1 MSVAFPPCACCTK
14 RVPIS
19 ENKKGPNQKKIHES
33 NCCEAVLC
41 WSCGP
46 GGFCVFCK
54 KPILTT
60 RVVRKTSYPDWGSR
74 FMVFWKLEQLTEEQ
88 PLFLDFLKNSKNF
101 VDYRFS
107 FNIPMEIKLY
117 KLYIDS
123 QVINSLLK
131 QIIQFRVS
139 TPRSFP
145 FRTSDEIEIYQK
157 MKICQKMYSIV
168 NSSDFARIYQQHL
181 KKSAIVMRYSCKFC
195 QFGCIL
201 FIALK
206 LSTLKLKTML
216 FPDVNAIRRIISRF
230 TKNIAR

>member
-1 MSVAFPPCACCTK
+1 MNVACPPCACCTK
-14 RVPIS
+14 NLFIS
-19 ENKKGPNQKKIHES
+19 ENKKGPNKKQIHIS
-33 NCCEAVLC
+33 DCCGAALC
-41 WSCGP
+41 WSCRP

-54 KPILTT
+54 KEIRTT
-60 RVVRKTSYPDWGSR
+60 SVVRKTSYENWEAT
-74 FMVFWKLEQLTEEQ
+74 FLVFWRLGQLTEDQ
-88 PLFLDFLKNSKNF
+88 PLFLDFLKNSKSF

-107 FNIPMEIKLY
+107 INIPMNIWQY

-131 QIIQFRVS
+131 QVIQFRVS

-145 FRTSDEIEIYQK
+145 FRTSDE
-157 MKICQKMYSIV
+157 MKIYQKMYSIV
-168 NSSDFARIYQQHL
+168 NSSDFVRIYQQHL
-181 KKSAIVMRYSCKFC
+181 KKSAIVMRYSRKFC

-216 FPDVNAIRRIISRF
+216 LPDVNAIRRIISRF
-230 TKNIAR
+230 TKNKAR